1 MSGSW
6 RAVDECL
13 AQGVEEGLFAGAAL
27 CVRGMHDEL
36 HITTAG
42 FAQLRPRVR
51 PVELQTPWDLASITK
66 VLGTTPLAMR
76 MVAQGRLDLDAP
88 IQERI
93 PDAPA
98 GVTAA
103 HCLSHTSGLP
113 PWRALFATLT
123 QQSDWGS
130 LATRQEA
137 LRLAR
142 TADVSAAPGERYAY
156 SDLGFMLLCSLLED
170 IGGERLDVLWQRE
183 VGTPSGADL
192 RWGWPGAAATE
203 DCPTRGAVIIGEV
216 HDLNTAVLGGVS
228 THAGLF
234 GPVQQVAAA
243 AAWQLRAYHGAD
255 EGLSPAVVQRFW
267 RHRAV
272 GSHHLGFDSPTP
284 GIASAGPRWP
294 LDGVG
299 HTGFT
304 GGSVWIAPT
313 QQIVAAFC
321 SNRVHPVVEGGSVPG
336 ATGPKTV
343 AFKRFRPRLFT
354 AIVEALEA
362 AGRWA

>member
-1 MSGSW
+1 MSASW
-6 RAVDECL
+6 RAVDAIL
-13 AQGVEEGLFAGAAL
+13 AQGVEDGLFAGAAL
-27 CVRGMHDEL
+27 CVRGLQTEYHAAACGLAEV
-36 HITTAG
+36 
-42 FAQLRPRVR
+42 RPRER
-51 PVELQTPWDLASITK
+51 AASLQTPWDLASITK

-76 MVAQGRLDLDAP
+76 MVAQGRLELDAP
-88 IQERI
+88 IQQRI
-93 PDAPA
+93 ADAPT

-113 PWRALFATLT
+113 PWRALFSTLT
-123 QQSDWGS
+123 NQQRWG
-130 LATRQEA
+130 LPATRDEA

-142 TADVSAAPGERYAY
+142 TVPVTAAPGQRYAY
-156 SDLGFMLLCSLLED
+156 SDLGFMLLCALLED

-192 RWGWPGAAATE
+192 RWGWPEAAATE
-203 DCPTRGAVIIGEV
+203 DCPVRGAVIVGQV
-216 HDLNTAVLGGVS
+216 HDLNTAVLGGIS
-228 THAGLF
+228 SHAGLF

-243 AAWQLRAYHGAD
+243 AAWQLRGFHGAD
-255 EGLSPAVVQRFW
+255 EGLSAQVVRRFW
-267 RHRAV
+267 QHRAV
-272 GSHHLGFDSPTP
+272 GSHRLGFDSPTP

-313 QQIVAAFC
+313 QRVVVAFC

-354 AIVEALEA
+354 AIVDALEA
-362 AGRWA
+362 EGRWE